1 MIPATF
7 RRGKIYNNQVS
18 TPRPCQAAAKHL
30 GCPSA
35 RVAMDALTLVGDG
48 VEVVGR
54 VGISEPSHTPR
65 ECSEVIRDACFSG
78 GCNGKRLR
86 LRILVPD
93 IF

>member
-18 TPRPCQAAAKHL
+18 TPRPCQAAAKLL

-54 VGISEPSHTPR
+54 TVESL
-65 ECSEVIRDACFSG
+65 
-78 GCNGKRLR
+78 LR
-86 LRILVPD
+86 AVTSSALM
-93 IF
+93 